1 MKEQNHEHLRD
12 EEVLWAIIDKKEL
25 AVDLQ
30 QHLLE
35 CQVCNAKVEEFRED
49 LQGFGLKAKQAVPPF
64 SRPVKLPAVKPSS
77 AGHYGGWL
85 PFFGAAAMAG
95 LVVFLYFMGMKTLTP
110 VQFTTLQS
118 QEALLEDEALMREIS
133 EIVEYPLSKDIYEIT
148 GENGTGYDEDFLDF
162 VVPDMQDDFQSD
174 FFI

>member
-1 MKEQNHEHLRD
+1 
-12 EEVLWAIIDKKEL
+12 
-25 AVDLQ
+25 
-30 QHLLE
+30 
-35 CQVCNAKVEEFRED
+35 
-49 LQGFGLKAKQAVPPF
+49 
-64 SRPVKLPAVKPSS
+64 
-77 AGHYGGWL
+77 
-85 PFFGAAAMAG
+85 MAG
-95 LVVFLYFMGMKTLTP
+95 LVVFFYFMGMKTLTP

>member
-1 MKEQNHEHLRD
+1 MKEQNHEHLQV
-12 EEVLWAIIDKKEL
+12 EQILWAVIDKKEL

-35 CQVCNAKVEEFRED
+35 CQVCNAKVEEFRKD
-49 LQGFGLKAKQAVPPF
+49 MQGFGLKARQAVPPF
-64 SRPVKLPAVKPSS
+64 TRSVKLPAATASRD
-77 AGHYGGWL
+77 GHYGGWL

-95 LVVFLYFMGMKTLTP
+95 LVVFFYFMGMKSITP
-110 VQFTTLQS
+110 VQFNTLQS

-148 GENGTGYDEDFLDF
+148 GENGTGYDEDFLDLI
-162 VVPDMQDDFQSD
+162 VPDMQDDFQSEL
-174 FFI
+174 FI

>member
-12 EEVLWAIIDKKEL
+12 EQVLWAVIDKKEL

-35 CQVCNAKVEEFRED
+35 CQVCNAKVETFRQD
-49 LQGFGLKAKQAVPPF
+49 LLGFGLKAKQAVPPF
-64 SRPVKLPAVKPSS
+64 SRPVKLPAAKPS
-77 AGHYGGWL
+77 GDRHYGGWL

-95 LVVFLYFMGMKTLTP
+95 LVVFFYFMGMKTITP
-110 VQFTTLQS
+110 DQFPTFQS

-162 VVPDMQDDFQSD
+162 IVPDMQDDFESEL
-174 FFI
+174 FI